1 MNFEISNSTAISNIA
16 VEDNIA
22 TVTFVSGSDY
32 DYTVN
37 DVTSFVTELS
47 NIINSKKSVG
57 SFFNKSVK
65 NSTLQPI
72 AAW

>member
-47 NIINSKKSVG
+47 NVINSKKSVG
-57 SFFNKSVK
+57 SFFNKAVK

-72 AAW
+72 AA